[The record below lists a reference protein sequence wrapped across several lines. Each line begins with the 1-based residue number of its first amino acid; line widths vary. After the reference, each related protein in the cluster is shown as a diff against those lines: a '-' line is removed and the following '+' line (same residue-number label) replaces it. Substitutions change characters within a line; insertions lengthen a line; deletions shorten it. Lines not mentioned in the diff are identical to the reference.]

1 MEFMTDNYFPDISKS
16 QILKLADGF
25 IKTSLNRESALE
37 AMVALLQASVP
48 HYDWVGIY
56 ILGNEG
62 VLTLGPYR
70 GNPTST
76 PRVQIDRGICGA
88 AVRQK
93 KTIIVPDVHADP
105 RYLECTFETK
115 SEIVVPI
122 ITGDSVKGEI
132 DVDSNVVN
140 AFSEEDKNLLEE
152 IAAKLGPLFT
162 VEN

>member
-1 MEFMTDNYFPDISKS
+1 MTDEYFPDISKR

-25 IKTSLNRESALE
+25 IRTSHNAESALE

-56 ILGNEG
+56 ILGDDG
-62 VLTLGPYR
+62 VLSLGPYR
-70 GNPTST
+70 GNPTSS

-93 KTIIVPDVHADP
+93 KTIVVPDVHADP

-122 ITGDSVKGEI
+122 IAGDSVKGEI
-132 DVDSNVVN
+132 DVDSNSVN
-140 AFSEEDKNLLEE
+140 AFSDEDKDLLEE
-152 IAAKLGPLFT
+152 IAGKLSHLFSAI
-162 VEN
+162 

>member
-1 MEFMTDNYFPDISKS
+1 
-16 QILKLADGF
+16 
-25 IKTSLNRESALE
+25 LE

-56 ILGNEG
+56 ILGDDG
-62 VLTLGPYR
+62 VLSLGPYR
-70 GNPTST
+70 GNPTSS

-93 KTIIVPDVHADP
+93 KTIVVPDVHADP

-122 ITGDSVKGEI
+122 IAGNSVKGEI
-132 DVDSNVVN
+132 DVDSNSVN
-140 AFSEEDKNLLEE
+140 AFGQEDKDLLEE
-152 IAAKLGPLFT
+152 IADKLSPLFGAK
-162 VEN
+162 

>member
-1 MEFMTDNYFPDISKS
+1 MTDEYFPDISEH

-25 IKTSLNRESALE
+25 IKTSHNRESALE

-56 ILGNEG
+56 ILGDNG
-62 VLTLGPYR
+62 VLSLGPYR
-70 GNPTST
+70 GNPTSS

-93 KTIIVPDVHADP
+93 RTIIVPDVHADP

-122 ITGDSVKGEI
+122 ITGSSVRGEI
-132 DVDSNVVN
+132 DVDSNDVD
-140 AFSEEDKNLLEE
+140 AFGEEDKALLEE
-152 IAAKLGPLFT
+152 IAGKLAPLFAT
-162 VEN
+162 GE

>member
-1 MEFMTDNYFPDISKS
+1 MTDDYFPDISKN

-25 IKTSLNRESALE
+25 IKTSPNRESALE
-37 AMVALLQASVP
+37 AIVALLQASVP

-56 ILGNEG
+56 LLGDDG
-62 VLTLGPYR
+62 VLSLGPYR

-76 PRVQIDRGICGA
+76 PRIQIDRGICGA

-122 ITGDSVKGEI
+122 IASETVRGEI
-132 DVDSNVVN
+132 DVDSDAVN
-140 AFSEEDKNLLEE
+140 AFSEEDKKLLEE
-152 IAAKLGPLFT
+152 IAAKLAYLFSSSG
-162 VEN
+162 

>member
-1 MEFMTDNYFPDISKS
+1 
-16 QILKLADGF
+16 LADGF
-25 IKTSLNRESALE
+25 IKTSPNRDSALE

-56 ILGNEG
+56 ILGVDG
-62 VLTLGPYR
+62 VLSLGPYR

-76 PRVQIDRGICGA
+76 SRVQIDRGICGA

-93 KTIIVPDVHADP
+93 KTIIVPDVHSDP

-122 ITGDSVKGEI
+122 IAGNAVKGEI
-132 DVDSNVVN
+132 DVDSNSIN
-140 AFSEEDKNLLEE
+140 AFVDDDKNLLEE
-152 IAAKLGPLFT
+152 ISKKLAPLF
-162 VEN
+162 EAR